1 MSSIRKRANGIY
13 ECRFYYNKKYYSVY
27 SKNLKELNKK
37 KTQKLKELKE
47 TINNEN
53 TIINFDTLKQWA
65 LYWLE
70 NFKKPFIKEKTYN
83 EILNYLNNHIIKYLG
98 DLKLKNI
105 NSQILQNFLNQY
117 TKSRTKEIIFLYLNA
132 LLQKAQ
138 DIGLIKINP
147 LKAVVKDKKIKTNKL
162 SFTLNEQKLIL
173 EKLTEPLKSI
183 ILIYLLTGL
192 RKNEINQIIE
202 INKDNI
208 KVIKEKSENEIKT
221 IKLTAQT
228 IKLIKETI
236 NKKINTDKVSKQFT
250 TFLKENN
257 IQNKT
262 LHTTRHTYSTNNYY
276 LETPIKHLQEFMGHK
291 DIQTTL
297 NIYTNLD
304 DSINKNDLIKLYNN
318 YYYIVKI

>member
-13 ECRFYYNKKYYSVY
+13 ESRFYFNKKYYSVY

-37 KTQKLKELKE
+37 KIQKLKELKE

-53 TIINFDTLKQWA
+53 NIINFDTLKQWA

-70 NFKKPFIKEKTYN
+70 NFKKPFVKEKTYN

-257 IQNKT
+257 ILNKS
-262 LHTTRHTYSTNNYY
+262 LHTTRHTYATNNYY

-304 DSINKNDLIKLYNN
+304 NSIKKEELIKLYNN
-318 YYYIVKI
+318 NYYIVKI